1 MTYANPTTYQV
12 NLTPAIRNIAS
23 EGSLDTSVLN
33 GVSLQRTVNMAM
45 TSNCVGDLKVVGS
58 RKDGESYDDIVSY
71 VDKWITHTDTMWLYP
86 VYDVNLAI
94 EAEGI
99 QPKDKGR
106 RMVFQD
112 MASLYEFYGQVFMR
126 TAVSQPVGNV
136 GYSMGVGTRLKDL
149 GVTVTWHLVSGLKV
163 VTWRLVEQ
171 LTGQE
176 DLPSGGD
183 SPLGTIGFV
192 TIYADWNN
200 DGSNDTS
207 PPSEYGYEYGDPG
220 WVRQV

>member
-1 MTYANPTTYQV
+1 
-12 NLTPAIRNIAS
+12 
-23 EGSLDTSVLN
+23 
-33 GVSLQRTVNMAM
+33 
-45 TSNCVGDLKVVGS
+45 
-58 RKDGESYDDIVSY
+58 
-71 VDKWITHTDTMWLYP
+71 
-86 VYDVNLAI
+86 
-94 EAEGI
+94 
-99 QPKDKGR
+99 
-106 RMVFQD
+106 MVFQD